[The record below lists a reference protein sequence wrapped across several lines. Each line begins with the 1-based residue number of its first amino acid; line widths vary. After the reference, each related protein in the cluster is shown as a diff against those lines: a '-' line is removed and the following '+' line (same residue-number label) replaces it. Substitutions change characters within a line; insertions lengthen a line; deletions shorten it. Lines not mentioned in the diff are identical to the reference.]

1 MNVCREK
8 FIFQGETLN
17 CENWKWKENNHFKS
31 DSTALNPL
39 LLKLYSVYIA
49 ASNKKIKFSQKQR
62 RMHNM
67 VAPAWFSN
75 KWNTSGVE
83 NGNK

>member
-1 MNVCREK
+1 MGCANIVHYSVSKSREGKAKGNVCREK

-49 ASNKKIKFSQKQR
+49 ASN
-62 RMHNM
+62 
-67 VAPAWFSN
+67 
-75 KWNTSGVE
+75 
-83 NGNK
+83 